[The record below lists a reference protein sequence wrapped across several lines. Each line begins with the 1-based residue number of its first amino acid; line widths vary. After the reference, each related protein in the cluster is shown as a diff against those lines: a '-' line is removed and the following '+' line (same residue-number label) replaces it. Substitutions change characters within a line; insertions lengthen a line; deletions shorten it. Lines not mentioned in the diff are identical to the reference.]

1 MSSWVTCPTCF
12 EYSIPVHAQCRFA
25 ADHGAYR
32 PLLGAK
38 NIIVW
43 RRGQDVILP
52 ATADRLIMSEFIYG
66 GKNMLDFTDQVVL
79 ITGSS
84 RGIGRAI
91 ARLFAER
98 GARVAVHYYTG
109 RAAAE
114 DTLHSLQGQGHSLV
128 QGDIT
133 DPAAVATLVAEV
145 VAQMGRI
152 DVLVNNAAIYE
163 DHPLAEVDYA
173 TWQASWRAV
182 IDANVIGPANMCY
195 CAAQAMIA
203 QGGGRIVNVS
213 SRGAF
218 RGEPTGPAYGA
229 SKAALNSMSQ
239 SLAKYL
245 APYNISVGVVA
256 PGFVETDMAREAL
269 SGQSG
274 VEIRAQ
280 SPFNRVARPEEV
292 AYAVLF
298 LASAGAEFMTGAII
312 DVNGASYLRT

>member
-1 MSSWVTCPTCF
+1 
-12 EYSIPVHAQCRFA
+12 
-25 ADHGAYR
+25 
-32 PLLGAK
+32 
-38 NIIVW
+38 
-43 RRGQDVILP
+43 
-52 ATADRLIMSEFIYG
+52 
-66 GKNMLDFTDQVVL
+66 MLDFNDKVVL

-98 GARVAVHYYTG
+98 SARVAVHYNRN

-114 DTLHSLQGQGHSLV
+114 ATLAELPAGSHLLV
-128 QGDIT
+128 QADLT
-133 DPAAVATLVAEV
+133 DPAAVATMVEAVVAE
-145 VAQMGRI
+145 AGRV
-152 DVLVNNAAIYE
+152 DVLVNNAGIYE
-163 DHPLAEVDYA
+163 DHPLAEVSYEE
-173 TWQASWRAV
+173 WQASWRRV
-182 IDANVIGPANMCY
+182 IDANLIGAANACY
-195 CAAQAMIA
+195 CAARHMIA

-229 SKAALNSMSQ
+229 SKAALNAMSQ

-245 APYNISVGVVA
+245 APFHVTVGVVA
-256 PGFVETDMAREAL
+256 PGFVQTDMAREAL

-298 LASAGAEFMTGAII
+298 LASEGAEFMSGAII